1 MSKSDFS
8 SVRSERL
15 YEIIVRQIVDLIKEG
30 KLKPGDRLPAE
41 RQLAITL
48 GCSRTS
54 LREACRV
61 LESEGLII
69 SKPGGGRFI
78 QQIDQN
84 LDLNYEYNTVN
95 MIEKT
100 AILHFLEVREVLEP
114 KIVELACERATADD
128 FEKMEKVLTK
138 MEESLRHPEKRVEA
152 DSSFHLALA
161 EATQNFVFVSMIKSN
176 LNMIRQVRKQTLHS
190 HDRYQKSLEEHRI
203 ILEAIKKGEPTEAVT
218 AILDH
223 LTHLKEQIVVENK
236 FS

>member
-1 MSKSDFS
+1 MSKSNFS
-8 SVRSERL
+8 TVKGERL
-15 YEIIVRQIVDLIKEG
+15 YEIIVRQVVDLIKEG

-84 LDLNYEYNTVN
+84 LKLNYEYNTVN

-114 KIVELACERATADD
+114 KIVELACQRATASDI
-128 FEKMEKVLTK
+128 EKIEEVLIR
-138 MEESLRHPEKRVEA
+138 MEESLKHPEERVDE
-152 DSSFHLALA
+152 DGNFHLALA
-161 EATQNFVFVSMIKSN
+161 EATQNFVFVSLMKSN
-176 LNMIRQVRKQTLHS
+176 LNMIRQVRKRTLHS
-190 HDRYQKSLEEHRI
+190 QDRYQKSLNEHLI
-203 ILEAIKKGEPTEAVT
+203 ILEAVRNGESIKAVE
-218 AILDH
+218 AILNH
-223 LTHLKEQIVVENK
+223 LNHIKDQVLEEGDIR
-236 FS
+236 